1 MKRLNRC
8 FELLTDRLIGFQS
21 LPLRHLC
28 IDGCGGLGGSG
39 MGGGVGLENYL
50 SRLGSLEHLSCVDCG
65 LVVEPLTPVLLKL
78 THRLT
83 HLDLSRNQYC
93 PTAQAGHEHPAGL
106 FNKFVRKPSITSK
119 TADDASNGAG
129 STATV
134 VNRLD
139 IWAELFAECRSLRLV
154 RLNRC
159 RLPAAA
165 AESLLVGL
173 SRCGGGG
180 GGGDSAKPAELSVE
194 LAGTTSAGAKLER
207 NLCVLLNALGEC
219 NNLTHLDIS
228 ENGAGEL
235 SAKVLAKALFVNS
248 SLVVLQLDG
257 NRIGA
262 KGLRDI
268 AESLRF
274 NQTLLRLPVP
284 VADVAASAGG
294 SQQQQQLVQEALDL
308 LQEGLVRNNQKVG
321 RQVTAK
327 DYRLHAELSNYQFT
341 ADNQIASASVS
352 LAAVA
357 SVAATPETGRAE
369 IDEHAER
376 CRRAIKDAESAKR
389 LLIRLQVDTD
399 APGGGSSGGGSSSGN
414 GVRDAAPGR
423 CRLPDQLREDS
434 GLADSLKAQLHGENS
449 RCRIGL
455 ARVAEALSRSAGPAL
470 AAELSVLKLN
480 SALVIT
486 THLQEVAI
494 RNLHQSTGSLNSLIR
509 NKVFVPTL
517 RRNMEASQS
526 GHNSRGRPLSLFP
539 ASNKSSTPHQHPA
552 PDSPE
557 TLNEEDVEELSLS
570 EDDWDP
576 SKPTAALAHT
586 HRPVGDK
593 NRRLPTSR
601 KQPPAPVNGVVSGED
616 SSRELP
622 PRPLPQMPQTLK
634 PLPPTTTSPT
644 PPTPEPPTPPSPTPP
659 MPEPPTPQTLKPL
672 PPTPPTPLSQTLP
685 PPNAAATD
693 AAAKD
698 AAKTTTLTQQLNPPG
713 IRVPPGAVAIPGLA
727 MSMPMPR
734 PQQQHQQNQQNQPP
748 SVPPKPPSKP
758 LRKKNIDTPAPKEAQ
773 APVPVP
779 RKRGGKC

>member
-1 MKRLNRC
+1 
-8 FELLTDRLIGFQS
+8 
-21 LPLRHLC
+21 
-28 IDGCGGLGGSG
+28 
-39 MGGGVGLENYL
+39 
-50 SRLGSLEHLSCVDCG
+50 
-65 LVVEPLTPVLLKL
+65 
-78 THRLT
+78 RLT
-83 HLDLSRNQYC
+83 SLSIR
-93 PTAQAGHEHPAGL
+93 
-106 FNKFVRKPSITSK
+106 
-119 TADDASNGAG
+119 
-129 STATV
+129 
-134 VNRLD
+134 
-139 IWAELFAECRSLRLV
+139 
-154 RLNRC
+154 
-159 RLPAAA
+159 
-165 AESLLVGL
+165 
-173 SRCGGGG
+173 
-180 GGGDSAKPAELSVE
+180 
-194 LAGTTSAGAKLER
+194 GAKLER

-219 NNLTHLDIS
+219 NNLTRLDIS
-228 ENGAGEL
+228 DNWRRRIKRQSSRQGAVRQQQPGCAATGRPTE
-235 SAKVLAKALFVNS
+235 SAPKDFETS
-248 SLVVLQLDG
+248 PSRCD
-257 NRIGA
+257 
-262 KGLRDI
+262 
-268 AESLRF
+268 S
-274 NQTLLRLPVP
+274 QTLLRLPVP

-321 RQVTAK
+321 RQ
-327 DYRLHAELSNYQFT
+327 FT

-357 SVAATPETGRAE
+357 SVAAAPETGRAE

-376 CRRAIKDAESAKR
+376 CRRAIKDAE
-389 LLIRLQVDTD
+389 VDAD

-414 GVRDAAPGR
+414 GGDFAISRCLTADLPAPSHAALSADLDAAQSEML
-423 CRLPDQLREDS
+423 RLAAAAACPTSFAEDS

-557 TLNEEDVEELSLS
+557 TLNEEYVEELSLS

-601 KQPPAPVNGVVSGED
+601 KQPPAPVNGVLSGAAAE
-616 SSRELP
+616 
-622 PRPLPQMPQTLK
+622 
-634 PLPPTTTSPT
+634 
-644 PPTPEPPTPPSPTPP
+644 
-659 MPEPPTPQTLKPL
+659 
-672 PPTPPTPLSQTLP
+672 
-685 PPNAAATD
+685 AAATD
-693 AAAKD
+693 ASDSEAPASDDDITDTTDARATD
-698 AAKTTTLTQQLNPPG
+698 AAITDTTDARATDASDSEAP
-713 IRVPPGAVAIPGLA
+713 A
-727 MSMPMPR
+727 S
-734 PQQQHQQNQQNQPP
+734 
-748 SVPPKPPSKP
+748 
-758 LRKKNIDTPAPKEAQ
+758 DTADATD
-773 APVPVP
+773 AADAA
-779 RKRGGKC
+779 

>member
-1 MKRLNRC
+1 
-8 FELLTDRLIGFQS
+8 
-21 LPLRHLC
+21 
-28 IDGCGGLGGSG
+28 
-39 MGGGVGLENYL
+39 GLENYL

-65 LVVEPLTPVLLKL
+65 LVCRTPDPGLLKL

-106 FNKFVRKPSITSK
+106 FNKFVRKPSITRRCVKWRGCGRRQRWSIAW
-119 TADDASNGAG
+119 TSG
-129 STATV
+129 
-134 VNRLD
+134 
-139 IWAELFAECRSLRLV
+139 AELFAECRSLRLV

-194 LAGTTSAGAKLER
+194 LAGNDFGVSGAQILWNCFNNYQMPQLES
-207 NLCVLLNALGEC
+207 
-219 NNLTHLDIS
+219 LDLS
-228 ENGAGEL
+228 DNDFGAGTNPLVDSIRKSSVRHLSIGGNNFRGFAKKDQSMIQEFSEL
-235 SAKVLAKALFVNS
+235 VTEDKCALFVNS
-248 SLVVLQLDG
+248 SLVCCWQLDG

-341 ADNQIASASVS
+341 ADNQIA
-352 LAAVA
+352 
-357 SVAATPETGRAE
+357 VAATPETGRAE

-399 APGGGSSGGGSSSGN
+399 APGGGSSGVAAAAATAPLPDRRTAGAVARAAALSADL
-414 GVRDAAPGR
+414 DAAQSEML
-423 CRLPDQLREDS
+423 RLAAAACPTSFAEDS

-494 RNLHQSTGSLNSLIR
+494 RNLHQSTGLFELADPEQSIRANPAPQHGGVPVWPQQPGPPASPCFRLLI
-509 NKVFVPTL
+509 NL
-517 RRNMEASQS
+517 RRRINI
-526 GHNSRGRPLSLFP
+526 RL
-539 ASNKSSTPHQHPA
+539 

-576 SKPTAALAHT
+576 SKPTAALGAHPIGLSAT
-586 HRPVGDK
+586 KIDACQ
-593 NRRLPTSR
+593 TSR
-601 KQPPAPVNGVVSGED
+601 KQPPAPVQRCRLWRRQLSGAAAE
-616 SSRELP
+616 
-622 PRPLPQMPQTLK
+622 
-634 PLPPTTTSPT
+634 
-644 PPTPEPPTPPSPTPP
+644 
-659 MPEPPTPQTLKPL
+659 
-672 PPTPPTPLSQTLP
+672 
-685 PPNAAATD
+685 AAATD
-693 AAAKD
+693 ASDSEAPASD
-698 AAKTTTLTQQLNPPG
+698 DDIT
-713 IRVPPGAVAIPGLA
+713 
-727 MSMPMPR
+727 
-734 PQQQHQQNQQNQPP
+734 
-748 SVPPKPPSKP
+748 
-758 LRKKNIDTPAPKEAQ
+758 DTPPTEGQSHRTPAITDTHRCQEDH
-773 APVPVP
+773 
-779 RKRGGKC
+779 

>member
-1 MKRLNRC
+1 MDKEHFRVTVHCEVIIKKATTQQTKILVFFLDRLHVLSQPGGNAKLPHQLERCVPFLDLRRIRVPETNACRIEFGVASPDGSVGDGLQFSCSLENDCAKIVAHVTACLRMHLPQVGNRLVEVSLPNRWMLEVLIAELGTSLVQSQAISDKCGHFASAYDLYSSYLGVTAQPEIKWDVDTIYFSQGTHTFCLRDFSDSKQEEFSAVLGALAFNDYFNGLDCSGVRLSDSFFIKSVGFLLTYNVTLNQLLLSGCNLKNDFLRAFASAVEKNSGLKLTDLDLSDNKFDGDDKGVPENLAQILAHQSSTLEKLNLARCGLLMKRLNRC

-65 LVVEPLTPVLLKL
+65 LVLEPLTPVLLKL

-119 TADDASNGAG
+119 TADDASNGAA
-129 STATV
+129 STATA

-165 AESLLVGL
+165 AESLLIGL
-173 SRCGGGG
+173 SRCGGG

-194 LAGTTSAGAKLER
+194 LAGNDFGVSGAQILWNCFNNYQMPQLESLDLSDNDFGAGTNPLVDSIRKSSVRHLSIGGNNFRGFAKKDQSMIQEFSELVTEDKCRLTSLSIRGAKLER

-219 NNLTHLDIS
+219 NNLTRLDIS
-228 ENGAGEL
+228 DNGAGEL

-357 SVAATPETGRAE
+357 SVAAAPETGRAE

-376 CRRAIKDAESAKR
+376 CRR
-389 LLIRLQVDTD
+389 Q
-399 APGGGSSGGGSSSGN
+399 
-414 GVRDAAPGR
+414 
-423 CRLPDQLREDS
+423 
-434 GLADSLKAQLHGENS
+434 
-449 RCRIGL
+449 
-455 ARVAEALSRSAGPAL
+455 
-470 AAELSVLKLN
+470 
-480 SALVIT
+480 
-486 THLQEVAI
+486 
-494 RNLHQSTGSLNSLIR
+494 
-509 NKVFVPTL
+509 
-517 RRNMEASQS
+517 
-526 GHNSRGRPLSLFP
+526 
-539 ASNKSSTPHQHPA
+539 
-552 PDSPE
+552 
-557 TLNEEDVEELSLS
+557 
-570 EDDWDP
+570 
-576 SKPTAALAHT
+576 
-586 HRPVGDK
+586 
-593 NRRLPTSR
+593 
-601 KQPPAPVNGVVSGED
+601 
-616 SSRELP
+616 
-622 PRPLPQMPQTLK
+622 
-634 PLPPTTTSPT
+634 
-644 PPTPEPPTPPSPTPP
+644 
-659 MPEPPTPQTLKPL
+659 
-672 PPTPPTPLSQTLP
+672 
-685 PPNAAATD
+685 
-693 AAAKD
+693 
-698 AAKTTTLTQQLNPPG
+698 
-713 IRVPPGAVAIPGLA
+713 
-727 MSMPMPR
+727 
-734 PQQQHQQNQQNQPP
+734 
-748 SVPPKPPSKP
+748 
-758 LRKKNIDTPAPKEAQ
+758 
-773 APVPVP
+773 
-779 RKRGGKC
+779 